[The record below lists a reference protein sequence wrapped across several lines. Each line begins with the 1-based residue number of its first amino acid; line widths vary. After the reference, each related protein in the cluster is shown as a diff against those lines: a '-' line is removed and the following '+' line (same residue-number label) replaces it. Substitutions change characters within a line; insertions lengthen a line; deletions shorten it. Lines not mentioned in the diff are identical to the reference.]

1 MSAQIPNSDYSL
13 LAPGPVNL
21 HPRIRE
27 IMAEP
32 MIHHRTPEY
41 DLIFKRV
48 LENLKM
54 VFQTKNAVF
63 VHPSTGSGGMESL
76 LVNTLSP
83 GDEVLAII
91 SGKFGERWAEMAEV
105 FGMKTHRLHI
115 AWGESIST
123 AQLEEFLQGHSNI
136 QAVLCQ
142 ACETSTAVLHP
153 IEAMGQVIARF
164 PSTLFLVDGITALG
178 ALPLPMDAY
187 QIDGLVGGS
196 QKAFMLPTGLSFVSF
211 SEKAWKK
218 IENSKTPK
226 YYFDIRREQKANKN
240 GESFFSGP
248 VPLVKAL
255 DWVLKYVLSY
265 GIQRHF
271 EIIRSRAEATREFYH
286 SLGLSLYSQSP
297 SDSLTAICAPQGVDG
312 QKWRSLLEQKFNITV
327 MGGQDQL
334 KGKIL
339 RIGHMGYITQNEMK
353 RLYTSSV
360 ASLNELSPGTIARSQ
375 NEVETLAAR
384 CANKILEVP

>member
-1 MSAQIPNSDYSL
+1 MSVYTSNSDYSL

-41 DLIFKRV
+41 DQIFKRS
-48 LENLKM
+48 LENLKSI
-54 VFQTKNAVF
+54 FQTKNAVYI
-63 VHPSTGSGGMESL
+63 HPSTGSGGMESL
-76 LVNTLSP
+76 VVNTLSP
-83 GDEVLAII
+83 GDEVLVIV
-91 SGKFGERWAEMAEV
+91 SGKFGERWAEMTEV
-105 FGMKTHRLHI
+105 YGMKTHRMNI
-115 AWGESIST
+115 PWGEALSI
-123 AQLEEFLQGHSNI
+123 AQLETFLQQHPKT

-153 IEAMGQVIARF
+153 IEAMGQVIANY

-178 ALPLPMDAY
+178 ALPLPMDAFR
-187 QIDGLVGGS
+187 IDGLVGGS

-218 IENSKTPK
+218 IETSKTPK
-226 YYFDIRREQKANKN
+226 YYFDIKREQKANKK

-248 VPLVKAL
+248 VPLMKAL
-255 DWVLKYVLSY
+255 DWVLQYVLSY
-265 GIQRHF
+265 GLRKHF
-271 EIIRSRAEATREFYH
+271 EIIRSRAAATREFYQ
-286 SLGLSLYSQSP
+286 SVGLSLYSKFP
-297 SDSLTAICAPQGVDG
+297 SESLTAICAPTAIDG
-312 QKWRSLLEQKFNITV
+312 QKWRLLLEQKHNITV

-339 RIGHMGYITQNEMK
+339 RIGHMGYITPKEMK
-353 RLYTSSV
+353 RLFMASV
-360 ASLNELSPGTIARSQ
+360 DVLNELAPGSIAKTQ
-375 NEVETLAAR
+375 AEIETLATR
-384 CANKILEVP
+384 CAEKILEVP